1 MKKIG
6 LLKQKRLRAAAFVDY
21 EHWYISME
29 KIYNR
34 KPDIG
39 AWINMINERADVREI
54 TFFADF
60 SNEGINKEIAKI
72 REYTNRIVET
82 KNPNPYTE
90 KDFTDFIIL
99 DNLYQK
105 AFDDDKIDI
114 FILFTGDAHFN
125 SVVAYLKTI
134 CRKQVGVYGVKGAFS
149 NQLKATAS
157 WWVEL
162 PTELD
167 ILKPYYDMILKNI
180 RYLELN
186 PKQSQNISF
195 RGTVDIVTEHYS
207 ADKQKVQIALQSLI
221 DNGYIKRN
229 AEKTGRKSVFTLK
242 PDWEKLTADGLWVQ
256 ESSSGN
262 IFIKKNTS
270 DSVKTETSEKKSV
283 KKAHVNRKKK
293 YFKKRPK

>member
-1 MKKIG
+1 VNNIG

-29 KIYNR
+29 KIYNK

-54 TFFADF
+54 TFFGDF

-90 KDFTDFIIL
+90 KDFTDFIML
-99 DNLYQK
+99 DSLYQK
-105 AFDDDKIDI
+105 AYANDKTDV

-125 SVVAYLKTI
+125 SVAAYLKTI
-134 CRKQVGVYGVKGAFS
+134 CRKQVGIYGVKGAFS

-157 WWVEL
+157 WWVEI
-162 PTELD
+162 PTEQD

-186 PKQSQNISF
+186 STPSRNISF
-195 RGTVDIVTEHYS
+195 RNTVDTVTEHYT

-229 AEKTGRKSVFTLK
+229 AEKAGNKSTYTIK

-262 IFIKKNTS
+262 IFIKKNTA
-270 DSVKTETSEKKSV
+270 DEKKSETKQQNSA
-283 KKAHVNRKKK
+283 KKVYVNRKKK
-293 YFKKRPK
+293 YFKKRPQ